1 MSDRGSRS
9 RLRARRRRRRV
20 VRGFIRTVF
29 WGLVLAGVFVL
40 GLGYGKTLSGEDE
53 LRTDKVT
60 VTLEPQQVE
69 ATLPTKTVTVTKTK
83 TVRVTRPAGRG
94 AKAGTGAAKVNR

>member
-1 MSDRGSRS
+1 MQRS
-9 RLRARRRRRRV
+9 APQRLRARRRRRRL
-20 VRGFIRTVF
+20 VRVAIRTVF
-29 WGLVLAGVFVL
+29 WAFVLAGVFVL

-69 ATLPTKTVTVTKTK
+69 ATLPTKTVTVTKT
-83 TVRVTRPAGRG
+83 VPAKSRG
-94 AKAGTGAAKVNR
+94 GSGASSAGGSTKR